1 MLHGWWANGMA
12 GESAGTGAGTCTDTE
27 AAEMHSLDQRP
38 ASEVW
43 LTMTAKEGT
52 CVYSAKGRQAAMQ
65 VSPHASSV
73 TWWCALLAVP
83 SMRQRSHVLHVVA

>member
-1 MLHGWWANGMA
+1 MA
-12 GESAGTGAGTCTDTE
+12 GASAGTGAGTCTGTGEGTCTDTE

-38 ASEVW
+38 DSEVW

-65 VSPHASSV
+65 VSPHA
-73 TWWCALLAVP
+73 
-83 SMRQRSHVLHVVA
+83 VL